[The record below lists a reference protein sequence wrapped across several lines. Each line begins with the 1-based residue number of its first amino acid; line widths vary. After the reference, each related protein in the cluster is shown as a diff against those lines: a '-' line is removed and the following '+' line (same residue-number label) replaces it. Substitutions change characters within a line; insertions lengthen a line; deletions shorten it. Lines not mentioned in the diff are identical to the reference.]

1 MKIIS
6 HRGAVKKAPQ
16 NTLAAFRASLEMQI
30 DGVETDVHLTKDG
43 KVVLCHNTDIDATSN
58 GKGFINDMTYEE
70 LLQYDFGG
78 WFGEEFKDERIPELG
93 DFLDLIGGVEIINIE
108 IKTPYN
114 SNYGVVDET
123 IKAFHEREIF
133 DKLLIS
139 SFDPVALRRAK
150 EVDPDTKTALLYDMT
165 KPIYADFKD
174 DPVAY
179 AVKLGCI
186 ALHPFSLNINMKT
199 VARAHEYGLFVNPW
213 TVDRISTAN
222 RMQKIGAD
230 ALITNVP
237 DVMERFR
244 G

>member
-1 MKIIS
+1 MKLIS

-16 NTLAAFRASLEMQI
+16 NTLSAFRAALEMQI
-30 DGVETDVHLTKDG
+30 DGVETDVHFTKDR

-58 GKGFINDMTYEE
+58 GTGFINDMTYEE

-78 WFGEEFKDERIPELG
+78 WFGEAFKGEPIPELG
-93 DFLDLIGGVEIINIE
+93 AFLDLVGGVGIINIE

-114 SNYGVVDET
+114 SNYDIVDET
-123 IKAFHEREIF
+123 IRTFYDKGLFE
-133 DKLLIS
+133 KLLIS
-139 SFDPVALRRAK
+139 SFDPVALQRAVS
-150 EVDPDTKTALLYDMT
+150 VDKDAKTALLYDMT
-165 KPIYADFKD
+165 KPNYADFRA

-179 AVKLGCI
+179 AVKLGCRAI
-186 ALHPFSLNINMKT
+186 HPFMLNINMRN

-213 TVDRISTAN
+213 TVDRVSTAK

-237 DVMERFR
+237 DLMEPFR

>member
-6 HRGAVKKAPQ
+6 HRGAVRKAPQ
-16 NTLAAFRASLEMQI
+16 NTLSAFRASMEMQI

-43 KVVLCHNTDIDATSN
+43 RVVLCHNTDIDATSD
-58 GKGFINDMTYEE
+58 GKGFINEMTYEE

-78 WFGEEFKDERIPELG
+78 WFGEEFKGEPIPELG
-93 DFLDLIGGVEIINIE
+93 DFLDIVGGVEIINIE

-114 SNYGVVDET
+114 SNYAVVDET
-123 IKAFHEREIF
+123 IRAFHERGIF

-139 SFDPVALRRAK
+139 SFDPVALQRAK
-150 EVDPDTKTALLYDMT
+150 SVDAETRTAILYDMT
-165 KPIYADFKD
+165 KANYADFKA

-179 AVKLGCI
+179 AVKLGCA
-186 ALHPFSLNINMKT
+186 ALHPFKFNVNQRV

-213 TVDRISTAN
+213 TIDRVSTAN
-222 RMQKIGAD
+222 RMQRIGCD